1 MNPRALSP
9 DALSW
14 CFRPPASDC
23 VNVSRETPPPPGAV
37 EAFSHCLP
45 TIQKYVH
52 ALATAGVERGL
63 IGPREV
69 PRLWDRHIM
78 NSVVVVPRLPQ
89 GSTVADVGT
98 GAGLPGLVWAIA
110 RPDVSVTLIEPLLR
124 RTAFLEEMTS
134 ELGLDNVRVVRG
146 RADEVHEEFDV
157 VTARAVAAL
166 EKLGRWCL
174 PLVRKG
180 GVLLALKGQ
189 TAQQEVD
196 AATNTLLGLGA
207 TTIVVTKYGDL
218 EVPTTVVE
226 VTK

>member
-1 MNPRALSP
+1 MFSSHLETVQRYVGFLS
-9 DALSW
+9 
-14 CFRPPASDC
+14 
-23 VNVSRETPPPPGAV
+23 
-37 EAFSHCLP
+37 
-45 TIQKYVH
+45 
-52 ALATAGVERGL
+52 TAGVERGL

-69 PRLWDRHIM
+69 PRLWERHIL
-78 NSVVVVPRLPQ
+78 NSGVVMARIPH
-89 GSTVADVGT
+89 GATVADVGT

-110 RPDVSVTLIEPLLR
+110 RPDLSVTLIEPLLR
-124 RTAFLEEMTS
+124 RTVFLEEMCDKL
-134 ELGLDNVRVVRG
+134 ELDNVRVM
-146 RADEVHEEFDV
+146 RARAEDVHEEFDV

-180 GVLLALKGQ
+180 GVLLALKGR

-196 AATNTLLGLGA
+196 AATKTLNKLGA
-207 TTIVVTKYGDL
+207 TTIVVTTYGDL

>member
-1 MNPRALSP
+1 M
-9 DALSW
+9 
-14 CFRPPASDC
+14 
-23 VNVSRETPPPPGAV
+23 NVSRETPPPPGAV